1 VDEFNLIHSL
11 QYFSHYDVTTDIYL
25 EAWGES
31 FHFCRFPRAP
41 EPKAAAMARYE
52 HYIAHMMGLRPGM
65 RMLDVGC
72 GVGGPAKE
80 IAAFSKCSVVGLN
93 NNGHQVQKAEE
104 LSKKDGM
111 EKMVEFV
118 KWDFMVRLSL
128 VAIDMLKL
136 IPLLG
141 YPIPSE

>member
-1 VDEFNLIHSL
+1 
-11 QYFSHYDVTTDIYL
+11 
-25 EAWGES
+25 
-31 FHFCRFPRAP
+31 
-41 EPKAAAMARYE
+41 
-52 HYIAHMMGLRPGM
+52 
-65 RMLDVGC
+65 
-72 GVGGPAKE
+72 
-80 IAAFSKCSVVGLN
+80 VGLN

-136 IPLLG
+136 IPLSG
-141 YPIPSE
+141 YSIPSK

>member
-1 VDEFNLIHSL
+1 
-11 QYFSHYDVTTDIYL
+11 
-25 EAWGES
+25 
-31 FHFCRFPRAP
+31 
-41 EPKAAAMARYE
+41 
-52 HYIAHMMGLRPGM
+52 MMGLRPGM

-80 IAAFSKCSVVGLN
+80 IAAFSNCSVVGLN

-136 IPLLG
+136 IPLSG
-141 YPIPSE
+141 YSIPSK